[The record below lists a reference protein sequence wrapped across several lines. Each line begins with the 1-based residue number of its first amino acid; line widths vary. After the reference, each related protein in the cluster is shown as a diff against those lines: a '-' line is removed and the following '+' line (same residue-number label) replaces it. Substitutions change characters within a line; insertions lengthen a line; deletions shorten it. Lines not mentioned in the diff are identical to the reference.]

1 MIKNQSIEIVKNN
14 EPFQFQNQDNNDNIE
29 ETIYK
34 IYDKIIEKIIPN
46 YESINTELK
55 TKSVTIDNEN

>member
-14 EPFQFQNQDNNDNIE
+14 EPFEFQNQDYNDNIE

-34 IYDKIIEKIIPN
+34 IYDKIIEKIITN
-46 YESINTELK
+46 
-55 TKSVTIDNEN
+55 